1 MCESTRA
8 LLLTMLALLKE
19 VDLHVTEGLLQLG
32 NLLFALGQL
41 PLQLVLSLA
50 QMQARAYVL
59 CGCACVCVCVVCV
72 CVCVCGCAWVVG
84 HNQRGGFK
92 EAGTH
97 FVIAAVL
104 VLVQLGQHRGVFS
117 IKLCQFLAI
126 EFKQLLYDVIE

>member
-1 MCESTRA
+1 
-8 LLLTMLALLKE
+8 MLALLKE

-50 QMQARAYVL
+50 QMQARTCVL
-59 CGCACVCVCVVCV
+59 CVCACVCACVCVCVSVCV
-72 CVCVCGCAWVVG
+72 CAWVVG

>member
-50 QMQARAYVL
+50 QMQARTCVL
-59 CGCACVCVCVVCV
+59 CVCACVCACVCVCVSVCV
-72 CVCVCGCAWVVG
+72 CAWVVG

>member
-50 QMQARAYVL
+50 QMQVRTCVL
-59 CGCACVCVCVVCV
+59 CVCML
-72 CVCVCGCAWVVG
+72 VCGCAWVVG

-97 FVIAAVL
+97 FVIATVL